1 MVGSVGA
8 GNREIWDGARRQE
21 RPPETGTEGLRPH
34 THSSLHTEPLLEVGG
49 VGRPQR
55 TVLPR
60 ILSPSFDLGPGSWGP
75 SVVGWGRVGIRI
87 LGPTSGPG
95 RRGEKAGHEGK
106 EEEEEEEE
114 GEEPEDDEKEGEEEG
129 REEEG
134 WRVRK
139 RSRGGG

>member
-1 MVGSVGA
+1 M
-8 GNREIWDGARRQE
+8 
-21 RPPETGTEGLRPH
+21 
-34 THSSLHTEPLLEVGG
+34 
-49 VGRPQR
+49 
-55 TVLPR
+55 
-60 ILSPSFDLGPGSWGP
+60 
-75 SVVGWGRVGIRI
+75 VGWGRVGIRI

-95 RRGEKAGHEGK
+95 RRGEKAEQERK
-106 EEEEEEEE
+106 EEEEEEEQ